1 MIKKSSLARDF
12 TIFSIL
18 ILLAVSLISIGVGLL
33 VHNSYYSKKEAK
45 MADKADF
52 LDRELSESLNFIVH
66 YTSFLGNK
74 IIHQGS
80 QDSTFISQ
88 IFSTEAYADPTGD
101 DVWTIFSWVK
111 PTKKIIVHTT
121 NSGSQEELDLSMRS
135 YLDKTLLHPG
145 QIQFSPP
152 AIGIPSNQWIIP
164 AGIGIRDKQ
173 GHFLGTIA
181 TGISLERLTNRLE
194 RVFNRKDLVF
204 MLFDENLNYVLSSHN
219 MNFSYASTL
228 PPAKLIEQVKNSILK
243 INEDRSFLE
252 DPLEYYKF
260 SLNYFKHSDQY
271 PFYFVIGEDVKM
283 ANAEYWQITFPR
295 IAELSLMGI
304 LFIIMLY
311 YFRKHIVNPIM
322 LLSASAKK
330 IAEGDVDAKIYYGQY
345 DEVNLL
351 ANQLQEIQSTK
362 QQLIQAKNNVDIIN
376 SNLEHKVKERTL
388 ELEKALTIK
397 TEFLNNISHEVR
409 TPVQGITSIAQGLVE
424 NWQKHSDKKK
434 FALASAVAS
443 NSQRLFSLVSNLL
456 DLSIFNSG
464 KIYFNL
470 QNADL
475 ITMIKDII
483 IECETLYLSSKQIK
497 ISLEKAPASAVL
509 LMDIERI
516 TQVLRNILTN
526 SIKFMQQGN
535 ILIRVVSTEIKN
547 KDGDNI
553 PAYMVTIED
562 EGISIPENELEEI
575 FSPFAQSSKTKDKIN
590 GAGLGLAICKKIVN
604 GHHGKIWAKNNKI
617 KGVSISFTLPIIQ
630 QVEILEEV
638 KNSKNIATTADKDK
652 VINILMVDDEPTC
665 QMSMDILLSNTNY
678 NLISVYGGV
687 TALQYLIEHPHHI
700 DLIFLDLMMP
710 DMYGLNVLAEI
721 KARPEICN
729 IPVIIQSGT
738 NDNKEIEKTIALG
751 AKAYVRKPY
760 KRQQILDII
769 KSFV

>member
-12 TIFSIL
+12 TIFSIF
-18 ILLAVSLISIGVGLL
+18 ILLAVSIISVGVGLL

-52 LDRELSESLNFIVH
+52 LDRELSESLNFVVH
-66 YTSFLGNK
+66 YTNFLGNK
-74 IIHQGS
+74 IVHHGS
-80 QDSTFISQ
+80 QDSTFVSQ
-88 IFSTEAYADPTGD
+88 IFSTEAYADPTGED
-101 DVWTIFSWVK
+101 IWTIFSWVK
-111 PTKKIIVHTT
+111 PTKKVIVHIAS
-121 NSGSQEELDLSMRS
+121 NGSQEEHDVSMRS
-135 YLDKTLLHPG
+135 HLNKTPLYPG

-173 GHFLGTIA
+173 GHFLGTVA

-204 MLFDENLNYVLSSHN
+204 MLFDENMNYVLSSHN
-219 MNFSYASTL
+219 MNFSYANTL
-228 PPAKLIEQVKNSILK
+228 PPEKLIEQVKNSILK
-243 INEDRSFLE
+243 INEDRSFLKN
-252 DPLEYYKF
+252 PVEYYKF

-271 PFYFVIGEDVKM
+271 PFYFVVGEDVKM

-311 YFRKHIVNPIM
+311 YFRKHIVKPII
-322 LLSASAKK
+322 LLSDSAKK
-330 IAEGDVDAKIYYGQY
+330 IAEGNIGAEIYYGQY

-362 QQLIQAKNNVDIIN
+362 EQLIQAKNNVEIIN
-376 SNLEHKVKERTL
+376 SNLEHKVKERTI

-470 QNADL
+470 QNTDL
-475 ITMIKDII
+475 IIIIKDII
-483 IECETLYLSSKQIK
+483 IECETLYLVNKSIK
-497 ISLEKAPASAVL
+497 IILEKAPERAVL

-516 TQVLRNILTN
+516 SQVLRNILTN
-526 SIKFMQQGN
+526 SIKFMQEGN
-535 ILIRVVSTEIKN
+535 IFIRVIPTEIKN
-547 KDGDNI
+547 KDNGHT

-562 EGISIPENELEEI
+562 EGISVPENELEDI
-575 FSPFAQSSKTKDKIN
+575 FSPFAQSSNTKDKVN

-604 GHHGKIWAKNNKI
+604 GHHGKIWAKNNEI
-617 KGVSISFTLPIIQ
+617 KGISVSFTLPIVQ
-630 QVEILEEV
+630 QTEIIEGE
-638 KNSKNIATTADKDK
+638 KNKKIALTTNKDK
-652 VINILMVDDEPTC
+652 IINILMIDDEPTC

-678 NLISVYGGV
+678 KLISVYGGV
-687 TALQYLIEHPHHI
+687 AALEYLAEHSQNV

-738 NDNKEIEKTIALG
+738 NDNKEIEKTISLG